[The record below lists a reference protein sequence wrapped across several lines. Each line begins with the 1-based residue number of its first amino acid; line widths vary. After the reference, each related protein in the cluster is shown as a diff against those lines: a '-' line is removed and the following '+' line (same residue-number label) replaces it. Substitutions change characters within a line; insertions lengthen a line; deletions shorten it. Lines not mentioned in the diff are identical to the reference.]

1 MIDGR
6 RSLVSNKIEFLEIRF
21 VDLSGRLRSMIVPI
35 RPAESLAEVAK
46 DPAMSKGTNIDGSSV
61 VGFSKVEM
69 SDLHLTPDP
78 DSLVE
83 LPYGPDRRAAVMSYV
98 YARTQ
103 AARDLLP
110 FDGDPRNILRRA
122 QQKYLGSDK
131 SLHLKVEPEF
141 VFVTP
146 EGKPYDQAGY
156 ADTRPRN
163 LGAEIMIEI
172 SRALRSI
179 PIEINVIHH
188 ETGPSQQ
195 EIELDFSPVM
205 KMADSIVLSKN
216 IVKVIAAE
224 RGVDATFMPKPF
236 EGVAG
241 NGMHCHI
248 QLWDGDENLFA
259 AERNTEISEAARQ
272 FVAGLLKHAPAITA
286 IANPTINSYKRLVP
300 GYEAPVYISWGYANR
315 TTLVRVPL
323 FDRPEKTAIEFR
335 SPDPSCN
342 PYLLFAAILAAGMDG
357 IKDNLEAPDP
367 RKEDLYKLSLEEL
380 RKAGVPTLP
389 SALSDALDALEKD
402 GFMREVLGDHAFTTF
417 LRLKREESKQYAHM
431 TITDWEWSRYQGV

>member
-1 MIDGR
+1 
-6 RSLVSNKIEFLEIRF
+6 VSNKIEFLEIRF
-21 VDLSGRLRSMIVPI
+21 VDLSGRLRSMVVPI

-69 SDLHLTPDP
+69 SDLHLTPEP
-78 DSLVE
+78 SSLVE
-83 LPYGPDRRAAVMSYV
+83 LPHTPDRRAAVMSYV

-103 AARDLLP
+103 TAKDLLP

-122 QQKYLGSDK
+122 QEKYLGSSK

-141 VFVTP
+141 FFVAAD
-146 EGKPYDQAGY
+146 GQPYDHASY
-156 ADTRPRN
+156 ADIPPRN
-163 LGAEIMIEI
+163 LGADIMIEI
-172 SRALRSI
+172 SRAFKSI
-179 PIEINVIHH
+179 PIEINVVHH

-195 EIELDFSPVM
+195 EIELDFGPIM
-205 KMADSIVLSKN
+205 KRADSIVLFKN
-216 IVKVIAAE
+216 IVKAIAADK
-224 RGVDATFMPKPF
+224 GIDATFMPKPF

-241 NGMHCHI
+241 SGMHCHM
-248 QLWDGDENLFA
+248 QLWEGNKNLFS
-259 AERNTEISEAARQ
+259 TEKDARISEAARQ

-315 TTLVRVPL
+315 TTLIRVPM
-323 FDRPEKTAIEFR
+323 FDRPEKAAIEFR

-342 PYLLFAAILAAGMDG
+342 PYLLFAVILAAGMDG
-357 IKDNLEAPDP
+357 IEDKLEAPEP

-380 RKAGVPTLP
+380 HKIGVQTLP
-389 SALSDALDALEKD
+389 STLSDALDALEKD
-402 GFMREVLGDHAFTTF
+402 EFMKEVLGDRAFNTF
-417 LRLKREESKQYAHM
+417 LQLKRDEWKQYAN
-431 TITDWEWSRYQGV
+431 TAVTNWEWSKYKDT